1 MYLTQSKNPTLNNII
16 KNGVVDNLEL
26 QKYLLPTGLLQDSVQ
41 QSLGMIVTDG
51 GFNDAAVRRELD
63 LKYPSIMK
71 KPNSI
76 DVVFK
81 DKIWRAKSNNRFS
94 CCSGSR
100 KQNKW
105 EGNFESNKWH
115 TIYERYWT
123 CRGFGSVKRWKKI
136 NDNNNDNFT
145 PFLPPLPQRPTP
157 PPSPPDGGDGVSDD
171 NDDGIEIWC
180 QHKDLFL
187 INVKELQLQY
197 VGIMQQ
203 RACHY

>member
-81 DKIWRAKSNNRFS
+81 DKTKFDVQNLIIGSLVAQVQENKTNERAILNQI
-94 CCSGSR
+94 SGTPST
-100 KQNKW
+100 KDIELA
-105 EGNFESNKWH
+105 EGLAQL
-115 TIYERYWT
+115 
-123 CRGFGSVKRWKKI
+123 RGEKK
-136 NDNNNDNFT
+136 
-145 PFLPPLPQRPTP
+145 
-157 PPSPPDGGDGVSDD
+157 
-171 NDDGIEIWC
+171 
-180 QHKDLFL
+180 
-187 INVKELQLQY
+187 
-197 VGIMQQ
+197 
-203 RACHY
+203 